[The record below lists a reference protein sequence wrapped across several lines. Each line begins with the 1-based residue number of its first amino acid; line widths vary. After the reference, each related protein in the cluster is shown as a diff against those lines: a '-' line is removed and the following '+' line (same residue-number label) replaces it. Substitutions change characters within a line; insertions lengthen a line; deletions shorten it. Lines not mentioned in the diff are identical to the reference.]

1 MCIHPSVDANN
12 QCCVVS
18 YNNITVCV
26 AKKGLAKV
34 NFNSIFVYSRILEV
48 RMCIVICYLF
58 NTHSHGLT
66 YYPR

>member
-18 YNNITVCV
+18 YNITVCV

-34 NFNSIFVYSRILEV
+34 NFFNSIFVYSRVLEV